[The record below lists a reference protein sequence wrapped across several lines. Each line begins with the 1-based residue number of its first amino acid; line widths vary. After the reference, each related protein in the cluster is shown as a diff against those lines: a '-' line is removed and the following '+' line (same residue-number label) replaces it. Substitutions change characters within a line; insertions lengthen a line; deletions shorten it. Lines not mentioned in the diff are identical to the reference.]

1 MCSDARRRP
10 ADRLSKYYLTT
21 AIDYSNGEPHLGHAF
36 EKIGADVI
44 ARYRRARGD
53 HVHFVIG
60 MDEHGQKVAQEAVQL
75 GTSPQALVD
84 AMAERF
90 ATAWNEL
97 GISHDDFIRTTEPR
111 HREAVQALL
120 ERIKA
125 AGDDFY
131 LGRYEGYYC
140 VGCEAFKKEEE
151 LVDGRCPIHPSR
163 EVIWTEEENYFFR
176 LSAYRDRLIEHIESH
191 PEFIQPPSRRNEI
204 LRLLEGGLE
213 DVSASRQGLP
223 WGVPFPGADGHT
235 VYVWFDALP
244 NYISAIGFPREGY
257 EDWWPADLHII
268 GKDITRFHCVIWP
281 AMLMSAGLKLPATV
295 WAHGFVSVGS
305 GKLSKSAGKQLDVHE
320 LIARHGRDALRYYLM
335 REVPWDGDRNF
346 GDQLVELFDERY
358 NSDLANALGN
368 LLNRTVAMIGK
379 FRDGVV
385 PAGGAN
391 ALDDAGEQALAEYTA
406 AMDGL
411 RLQQGVETAMA
422 LVRRANA
429 FIDETQPWKLA
440 KETGSET
447 ELDSVL
453 GSLARTLVVVAGM
466 LAPFIPDKSAELWER
481 VGGKRPVP
489 GLGELT
495 ARAREPLVVQ
505 AGPVLFPRAEAV
517 A

>member
-1 MCSDARRRP
+1 M
-10 ADRLSKYYLTT
+10 SKYYLTT

-53 HVHFVIG
+53 TVHFVIG
-60 MDEHGQKVAQEAVQL
+60 MDEHGQKVAQEAAQL
-75 GTSPQALVD
+75 DTSPQALVD

-90 ATAWNEL
+90 ETAWREL
-97 GISHDDFIRTTEPR
+97 DISHDDFIRTTQPR

-131 LGRYEGYYC
+131 VDRYEGFYC
-140 VGCEAFKKEEE
+140 VGCEAFKKEDE
-151 LVDGRCPIHPSR
+151 LEDGHCPIHPTR
-163 EVIWTEEENYFFR
+163 EIIWTEEENYFFR
-176 LSAYRDRLIEHIESH
+176 LSAYRDRLLEHIERH
-191 PEFIQPPSRRNEI
+191 PEFIQPTSRRNEI

-213 DVSASRQGLP
+213 DVSASRHGLP
-223 WGVPFPGADGHT
+223 WGVPFPGAEGHT

-244 NYISAIGFPREGY
+244 NYISAIGFPHQEY
-257 EDWWPADLHII
+257 HEWWPADLHVI

-281 AMLMSAGLKLPATV
+281 AMLMSAGLELPATV
-295 WAHGFVSVGS
+295 WAHGFVSAGS
-305 GKLSKSAGKQLDVHE
+305 GKLSKSAGTRLDVYE

-346 GDQLVELFDERY
+346 GEQFTELFDERY

-379 FRDGVV
+379 YRDGAV
-385 PAGGAN
+385 PAGGRSDLDAAAET
-391 ALDDAGEQALAEYTA
+391 ALSGYMS

-411 RLQQGVETAMA
+411 MLHQGVETALG
-422 LVRRANA
+422 LVRQANA

-440 KETGSET
+440 KEDGREDD
-447 ELDSVL
+447 LDLVL
-453 GSLARTLVVVAGM
+453 GSLARSLAAVACM
-466 LAPFIPDKSAELWER
+466 LSPFMPGKAAELWER
-481 VGGKRPVP
+481 LGGDGPVP
-489 GLGELT
+489 GFGELPMKV
-495 ARAREPLVVQ
+495 REPFSVRT
-505 AGPVLFPRAEAV
+505 GPVLFPRAEAV

>member
-1 MCSDARRRP
+1 MP
-10 ADRLSKYYLTT
+10 KYYLTT

-53 HVHFVIG
+53 RVHFVIG

-75 GTSPQALVD
+75 ETTPQALVD

-90 ATAWNEL
+90 ASAWNEL

-111 HREAVQALL
+111 HREAVRALL

-125 AGDDFY
+125 VGDDFY
-131 LGRYEGYYC
+131 VGRYEGFYC

-176 LSAYRDRLIEHIESH
+176 LSAYRERLQEHIESH
-191 PEFIQPPSRRNEI
+191 PEFIQPTSRRNEI
-204 LRLLEGGLE
+204 MRLLESGLE

-244 NYISAIGFPREGY
+244 NYISAIGFPHEEY
-257 EDWWPADLHII
+257 EEWWPADLHII

-281 AMLMSAGLKLPATV
+281 AILMSAGLELPTTV

-305 GKLSKSAGKQLDVHE
+305 GKLSKSAGTQLDLHE
-320 LIARHGRDALRYYLM
+320 LIDRHGRDALRYYLM

-368 LLNRTVAMIGK
+368 LLSRTVAMIGK
-379 FRDGVV
+379 YRDGVV
-385 PAGGAN
+385 PTEGRSS
-391 ALDDAGEQALAEYTA
+391 LDDAAEEALSDYVV

-411 RLQQGVETAMA
+411 QLHRGIESAMS
-422 LVRRANA
+422 LVRRANV

-440 KETGSET
+440 KESDRAA
-447 ELDSVL
+447 ELDTVL
-453 GSLARTLVVVAGM
+453 GSLARSLVAVAGM
-466 LAPFIPDKSAELWER
+466 LSPFMPDKGAELWER
-481 VGGKRPVP
+481 LGGSGAVP
-489 GLGELT
+489 KLEEL
-495 ARAREPLVVQ
+495 AERAGEPLNVH